1 MAVERTSRIDA
12 EIASVGQ
19 FDRTETWRGK
29 VTVEC
34 LPDGRVRIGN
44 LSQGGFESIT
54 VSLDDLRE
62 AVAP

>member
-1 MAVERTSRIDA
+1 VSVERTVQIDA

-29 VTVEC
+29 VGVT
-34 LPDGRVRIGN
+34 LLDDGRVRLGN
-44 LSQGGFESIT
+44 PTQSGLESIT

-62 AVAP
+62 AVS